1 MRNEP
6 SLANDGADISE
17 YEMNALCMRYGIAA
31 APAPNERIRFLYLQ
45 NALLTATSTVVRE
58 NLKCYEP
65 NKRVSKRDVERAKA
79 EVQKQYE
86 MALKAIRDRRAELI
100 AARTL
105 LSEGGFVK

>member
-6 SLANDGADISE
+6 SLARDADISE
-17 YEMNALCMRYGIAA
+17 FEMNALCMRYGIAA
-31 APAPNERIRFLYLQ
+31 APAPNE

-65 NKRVSKRDVERAKA
+65 HRRVSKRDVERAKV

-100 AARTL
+100 AARAL